1 MQNVNGILC
10 PSVQCS
16 GPVLFPQESNFIAY
30 ILKMLQNCL
39 LSPFIYLYIFVDKNI
54 KNWYGLKSRFVWF
67 FLRDSETLPR
77 MPVGLCCTAGKM
89 IFFCTWVKLSSTDLC
104 SSTAKFWNWVH
115 QSTLKKEKEK
125 DLSFW
130 IQSTFPSYQI
140 ITCPVCLDTLCNWT
154 TKTSY
159 RFQTSRDWYH
169 FSTFCT
175 GKCLMHWS
183 GSDMDL

>member
-1 MQNVNGILC
+1 MELWVL
-10 PSVQCS
+10 PSSAVAQFCFHKS
-16 GPVLFPQESNFIAY
+16 QISLHIFWKCCKLAF
-30 ILKMLQNCL
+30 CRH
-39 LSPFIYLYIFVDKNI
+39 FYLYIFVDKNI

-89 IFFCTWVKLSSTDLC
+89 IFLCTWVKLSSTDLC

-175 GKCLMHWS
+175 GECLEHW
-183 GSDMDL
+183 DLDLIWISNL